1 MIHGQSEKTVRAL
14 ADRLAKELNAP
25 DHALLF
31 STTEFKKSHMR
42 YFESEDPS

>member
-1 MIHGQSEKTVRAL
+1 MIHGQSEEAVRSL
-14 ADRLAKELNAP
+14 GDRLAKELNAA

-31 STTEFKKSHMR
+31 SATEFKKSHMR